1 MSYVVSMPTA
11 RSRRTEYTESTRQ
24 ALVDGAVALFTERGY
39 AGTSLDEIA
48 RRARV
53 TKGALYHH
61 FNGKQAVFE
70 AAFAAVEADTVD
82 RLTAVVS
89 AARDPWEAALAGL
102 RAYLQVCLE
111 PAYQRLVINEA
122 PVVMGWQRWR
132 TAEENATFDL
142 IRSAVGAVMDT
153 RSVVELPSEP
163 LTRLL
168 FGALNAGAVAIANSS
183 DPAQTRADVQR
194 CVERIVWG
202 LHEDTILPVT
212 YPIPR
217 E

>member
-24 ALVDGAVALFTERGY
+24 ALVDSAVALFAERGY

-82 RLTAVVS
+82 RLTSVVS
-89 AARDPWEAALAGL
+89 AAGDPWEAALAGL

-168 FGALNAGAVAIANSS
+168 FGALNAGAVAIANSP

-202 LHEDTILPVT
+202 LHEDTVLPAA
-212 YPIPR
+212 YPIPG